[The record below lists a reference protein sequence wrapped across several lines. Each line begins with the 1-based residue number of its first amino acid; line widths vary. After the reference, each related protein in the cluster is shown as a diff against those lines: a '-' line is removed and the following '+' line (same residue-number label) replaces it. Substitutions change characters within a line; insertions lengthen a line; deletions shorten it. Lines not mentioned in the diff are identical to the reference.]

1 MSVFALLPLLPLTLV
16 PPSGVIL
23 FGARLPVSLSSAR
36 SHPCIRLAVEDA
48 TQAEIEA
55 LQAKLEI
62 LRLQA
67 RVAELQKAA
76 TGADAIAPP
85 PVPPAPVPTPS
96 NFESS
101 PAQPPLEAPSVQPA
115 MEAPSVQPAMEAAA
129 VQPIEQLP
137 QTGLEALLP
146 PVETAAGVPADAA
159 ISGADVASQFELV
172 LPTAS
177 TVSLPWYHDL
187 VAAVSLPAVA
197 ALVLLL
203 ILSLPKLNELAS
215 DSLMQWSI
223 NDTPG
228 ARIEGGSPVS
238 YDYMAAPAAR
248 TDRFAPPASAA
259 GAAAAA
265 GAVGRSA
272 PEILFAGVGNLDR
285 EPLGWLFGAP
295 SPLYSNVPV
304 ATPPRP
310 AVAGVALGMP
320 VPAPATLAGASG
332 RVVPNIGKKGKKGGR
347 VQQATGAAR
356 VAPSTP
362 EELDLARK
370 GLWSYGADERE

>member
-1 MSVFALLPLLPLTLV
+1 MSVFLLPLLPLTLV
-16 PPSGVIL
+16 PRGVTLAL
-23 FGARLPVSLSSAR
+23 FGARPPVSLSSAR
-36 SHPCIRLAVEDA
+36 SHPAIRLTVEDA

-85 PVPPAPVPTPS
+85 PVPPAPPTPS
-96 NFESS
+96 NFESA

-115 MEAPSVQPAMEAAA
+115 MEMPSVQPAMEAAA

-203 ILSLPKLNELAS
+203 ILSLPKA
-215 DSLMQWSI
+215 I
-223 NDTPG
+223 PH
-228 ARIEGGSPVS
+228 
-238 YDYMAAPAAR
+238 
-248 TDRFAPPASAA
+248 
-259 GAAAAA
+259 
-265 GAVGRSA
+265 
-272 PEILFAGVGNLDR
+272 
-285 EPLGWLFGAP
+285 
-295 SPLYSNVPV
+295 
-304 ATPPRP
+304 
-310 AVAGVALGMP
+310 
-320 VPAPATLAGASG
+320 
-332 RVVPNIGKKGKKGGR
+332 
-347 VQQATGAAR
+347 
-356 VAPSTP
+356 
-362 EELDLARK
+362 
-370 GLWSYGADERE
+370 